1 MTPQFTASAYV
12 QIIDEVKRQDVCE
25 TLDSLGYNEVCSGSV
40 DYNYVIIIHGDYA
53 VDYKGSVGRDVFNC
67 SDDISLFL
75 ELAQMR
81 SDTDKEQWFIED
93 KIRFDGIGGQIVG
106 CEPFR
111 KIGERIFKYERDDK
125 GVTNHI
131 NECNNNGGRCFIRRA
146 TPQEVYEH
154 LKKR

>member
-1 MTPQFTASAYV
+1 MTPQLTASAYV

-25 TLDSLGYNEVCSGSV
+25 TLDSLGYNKICSGSV

-81 SDTDKEQWFIED
+81 SDTDKGQWFTNGRD
-93 KIRFDGIGGQIVG
+93 WYRHVG
-106 CEPFR
+106 DN
-111 KIGERIFKYERDDK
+111 GELEAIKHLS
-125 GVTNHI
+125 T
-131 NECNNNGGRCFIRRA
+131 CRRA

-154 LKKR
+154 LKRR

>member
-1 MTPQFTASAYV
+1 MASQFTASAYV
-12 QIIDEVKRQDVCE
+12 RIIDKVKRQDVCE
-25 TLDSLGYNEVCSGSV
+25 TLDSLGYNEICSGSV

-81 SDTDKEQWFIED
+81 SNTDKGQWFVCISKHITPHLDLYQIGDMIKCTGD
-93 KIRFDGIGGQIVG
+93 KARIS
-106 CEPFR
+106 
-111 KIGERIFKYERDDK
+111 KI
-125 GVTNHI
+125 HPSW
-131 NECNNNGGRCFIRRA
+131 RRA